1 MIKGLDKGKWSRPTD
16 KSAVYI
22 EIEPGARWGIRVTLF
37 ENFAKVEAVQGEK
50 AVWYNAP
57 KRYSTIVAPLIFSR
71 DYGIS
76 FEDKIWPKSPT
87 KDASPPKKTVH
98 QRILPTPVT
107 PIDSEFTKLLQDP
120 PC

>member
-57 KRYSTIVAPLIFSR
+57 KRYSTIVAPPNIFER
-71 DYGIS
+71 LRE
-76 FEDKIWPKSPT
+76 FPLKIKFWPKSPT

-98 QRILPTPVT
+98 QRILPTR
-107 PIDSEFTKLLQDP
+107 
-120 PC
+120 